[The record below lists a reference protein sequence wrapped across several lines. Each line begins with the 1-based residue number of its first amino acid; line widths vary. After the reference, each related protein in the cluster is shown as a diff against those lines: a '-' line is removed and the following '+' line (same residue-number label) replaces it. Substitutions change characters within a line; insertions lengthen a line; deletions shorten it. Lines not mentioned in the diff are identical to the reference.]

1 MSNIPEVVDAV
12 VVCMYKHDSN
22 PKVFS
27 KGCAVLW
34 KMAHEEAAV
43 KVCDSILYSK
53 GVTLAVSKIKLCTC
67 TSPTFHTQ
75 LQLLRSA

>member
-53 GVTLAVSKIKLCTC
+53 GVTL
-67 TSPTFHTQ
+67 
-75 LQLLRSA
+75 